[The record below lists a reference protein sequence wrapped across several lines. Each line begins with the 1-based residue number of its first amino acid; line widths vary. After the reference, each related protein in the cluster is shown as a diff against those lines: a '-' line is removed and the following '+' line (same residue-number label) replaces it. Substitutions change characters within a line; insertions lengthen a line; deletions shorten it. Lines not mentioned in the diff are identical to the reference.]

1 MHKSQFLEC
10 RNQLSYRTSTIN
22 PNVFL
27 LYPSFLHHF
36 GRLNPYL
43 CRFNVPIFV
52 APGTLHWD
60 PVPFVQNHF
69 LRLGICRVRRR
80 TLRLGIRRVRC
91 HSATAELHLEISREG
106 WPLGKVHVSNVKF
119 RSMENIWIYVYKYT
133 VYKYIIC
140 YIYSVYIYIC
150 CILYIYI
157 CVLYM
162 YIRMYVCVTIYQ
174 FSESTLCSAA

>member
-10 RNQLSYRTSTIN
+10 RNQLSYHTSTIN

-27 LYPSFLHHF
+27 LNPSFLHHF

-43 CRFNVPIFV
+43 CRFNVPILV

-91 HSATAELHLEISREG
+91 HSATAELHLESSREG
-106 WPLGKVHVSNVKF
+106 WRLGKVHVSNVKV
-119 RSMENIWIYVYKYT
+119 RSMENIWIYYIYNVYIYITIYIYKYT
-133 VYKYIIC
+133 VYKYNLC
-140 YIYSVYIYIC
+140 YSYIYI
-150 CILYIYI
+150 Y
-157 CVLYM
+157 
-162 YIRMYVCVTIYQ
+162 
-174 FSESTLCSAA
+174 A